1 MATEAKAQAVTEFSD
16 VVVGA
21 SSIVLADF
29 SGLDV
34 AAVSDLR
41 RKCRQAGVEYRVI
54 KNTLAKRVITNT
66 PMAPLGVHLAG
77 PNAWAVHKTD
87 QVAAAKVLASFAK
100 DHNKL
105 KIRAGYVDG
114 RVITQMDVEAL
125 AKLPSREVLLAQ
137 LVGGFQAPMTQ
148 MAGAMSALLRNFV
161 GAVDALAKKRAETG
175 A

>member
-1 MATEAKAQAVTEFSD
+1 MATEAKVQTVSEFAD
-16 VVVGA
+16 VVGGA
-21 SSIVLADF
+21 SSVVLADF

-66 PMAPLGVHLAG
+66 PMEPLGVHLAG
-77 PNAWAVHKTD
+77 PNAWAVHRTD
-87 QVAAAKVLASFAK
+87 QVVAAKVLADFAK
-100 DHNKL
+100 DHDKL
-105 KIRAGYVDG
+105 KIRAGFVDG
-114 RVITQMDVEAL
+114 RVINTRDVVAL

-137 LVGGFQAPMTQ
+137 LVGSFQAPMSQ
-148 MAGAMSALLRNFV
+148 MAGAMSALLTNFA

>member
-1 MATEAKAQAVTEFSD
+1 MATEAKAQAVTEFTE
-16 VVVGA
+16 VVGGA
-21 SSIVLADF
+21 SSVVLADF

-66 PMAPLGVHLAG
+66 PMEPLGAHLAG

-87 QVAAAKVLASFAK
+87 QVAAAKVLADFAK
-100 DHNKL
+100 DHDKL

-114 RVITQMDVEAL
+114 RVITTKDVVAL

-137 LVGGFQAPMTQ
+137 LVGGFQAPMSQ
-148 MAGAMSALLRNFV
+148 MAGAMSALLRNFA
-161 GAVDALAKKRAETG
+161 GAVDALAKKRAGTG